1 MPMQCIRKRRIMGI
15 ATSCLLVTSSLALAE
30 LTVVFDSGQARPL
43 SDFLGPL
50 DSGKPDTAPSYP
62 EKSQLGAADVES
74 LLPIRSP
81 GLTPG
86 KVTPREH
93 SVPFAH
99 SFFLIGS
106 DTNSK
111 RWLEQHRE
119 ALKRMGAAGMLVDAS
134 SIEDLHAIANLA
146 DGLPI
151 TPASG
156 SDIAKA
162 LDIRHYPVGIS
173 AGRIWQ

>member
-1 MPMQCIRKRRIMGI
+1 MPILCIRKRRIMGI
-15 ATSCLLVTSSLALAE
+15 FVCCLLATTSVALAE
-30 LTVVFDSGQARPL
+30 LTVVFDNGQARPL
-43 SDFLGPL
+43 SDFFGPL
-50 DSGKPDTAPSYP
+50 DSGKPDTVPPYT
-62 EKSQLGAADVES
+62 EKHRLGAADVES

-86 KVTPREH
+86 KVTAREH
-93 SVPFAH
+93 SVPFAR

-106 DTNSK
+106 DAISK
-111 RWLEQHRE
+111 RWLTENRE
-119 ALKRMGAAGMLVDAS
+119 ALKRMGAMGLLVEAG
-134 SIEDLHAIANLA
+134 SIEDLDAIANLA

-162 LDIRHYPVGIS
+162 LGIRHYPVGIS

>member
-1 MPMQCIRKRRIMGI
+1 MSSHERVSEFFI
-15 ATSCLLVTSSLALAE
+15 ALVCFFGTASFAYGE
-30 LTVVFDSGQARPL
+30 LTVIFDNGQARPL

-50 DSGKPDTAPSYP
+50 DSVQLDKVPSIID
-62 EKSQLGAADVES
+62 EQQLGAADVSS

-86 KVTPREH
+86 KITPRKH

-106 DTNSK
+106 DTISK
-111 RWLEQHRE
+111 RWLIQNRE
-119 ALKRMGAAGMLVDAS
+119 ALQRMGAVGLLVDAS
-134 SIEDLHAIANLA
+134 NIEDLNAIANLA

-156 SDIAKA
+156 SDIGKA
-162 LDIRHYPVGIS
+162 LGIRHYPVGIS